1 MRRKDTTRGQN
12 SVDIFSA
19 VRAILSTLHLM
30 LNQEIEDIRKRI
42 RATRLALGWSLA
54 DFEAHSGG
62 TVTAVAM
69 GSYERGTRTLSITKL
84 LTICDIFQISLI
96 HILAPTQE
104 LTSAHS
110 TTRHIYDLR
119 ALQALP
125 PSAEKSHLLAYIHQI
140 IRERGDWKGAVV
152 SLRTTD
158 VENLELIFAA
168 SQEIENHNYQA
179 WLIKQGISLQKRLER

>member
-1 MRRKDTTRGQN
+1 
-12 SVDIFSA
+12 
-19 VRAILSTLHLM
+19 
-30 LNQEIEDIRKRI
+30 
-42 RATRLALGWSLA
+42 LA

-96 HILAPTQE
+96 HILAPAQE
-104 LTSAHS
+104 LTSADS
-110 TTRHIYDLR
+110 SSRHIYDLR

-125 PSAEKSHLLAYIHQI
+125 SSAEKSHLLAYIYQI

>member
-1 MRRKDTTRGQN
+1 
-12 SVDIFSA
+12 
-19 VRAILSTLHLM
+19 M
-30 LNQEIEDIRKRI
+30 LTQEIEDIRIRI

-96 HILAPTQE
+96 HILAPAQE
-104 LTSAHS
+104 LTSADS
-110 TTRHIYDLR
+110 SSRHIYDLR

-125 PSAEKSHLLAYIHQI
+125 PSAEKTHLLSYIHQI
-140 IRERGDWKGAVV
+140 IRERGDWKGAVI
-152 SLRTTD
+152 SLRASD
-158 VENLELIFAA
+158 VENLRHIFSA
-168 SQEIENHNYQA
+168 SQEIESHSYLE
-179 WLIKQGISLQKRLER
+179 WIEKQEITLQKN

>member
-1 MRRKDTTRGQN
+1 MSTHELKEIRR
-12 SVDIFSA
+12 
-19 VRAILSTLHLM
+19 
-30 LNQEIEDIRKRI
+30 RI
-42 RATRLALGWSLA
+42 RAARLSLGWSLA

-69 GSYERGTRTLSITKL
+69 GSYERGTRSLSITKL
-84 LTICDIFQISLI
+84 LTICDILQISLI

-104 LTSAHS
+104 LTSADS
-110 TTRHIYDLR
+110 SSRHIYDLR

-125 PSAEKSHLLAYIHQI
+125 PSAEKSYLLAYIHKI

-152 SLRTTD
+152 SLRSTD
-158 VENLELIFAA
+158 IENLEIIFAA